1 MKKLVSL
8 VCVAG
13 VLSGLYAGDI
23 VDKLKFKPDL
33 RIGNCVPVTKKEI
46 DVVRSKMK
54 EGRVKITKPDLKWS
68 EYIIIEI
75 DDASGNVK
83 SKTNMYEDYEDC
95 GADLYE
101 VITNNNGKV
110 K

>member
-33 RIGNCVPVTKKEI
+33 RIGNCIPVSKKEI
-46 DVVRSKMK
+46 TTIRLKMK
-54 EGRVKITKPDLKWS
+54 EGKVKITKPDLKWS
-68 EYIIIEI
+68 EYIIIET
-75 DDASGNVK
+75 DK
-83 SKTNMYEDYEDC
+83 SKVNMYEDYEDC

-101 VITNNNGKV
+101 VIMNNSGKV

>member
-23 VDKLKFKPDL
+23 IDKLKFEPDL
-33 RIGNCVPVTKKEI
+33 RTGNCIPVSKNEI
-46 DVVRSKMK
+46 ETIRLKMK
-54 EGRVKITKPDLKWS
+54 EGKVKITKPDLKWS
-68 EYIIIEI
+68 EYIIIET
-75 DDASGNVK
+75 DK
-83 SKTNMYEDYEDC
+83 SKVNMYEDYEDC

-101 VITNNNGKV
+101 VIMNNSGKV

>member
-33 RIGNCVPVTKKEI
+33 RTGNCIQVSKGEVETI
-46 DVVRSKMK
+46 RLKMK
-54 EGRVKITKPDLKWS
+54 EGKVKITKPDLKWS
-68 EYIIIEI
+68 EYIIIET
-75 DDASGNVK
+75 DK
-83 SKTNMYEDYEDC
+83 SKVNMYEDYEDC

-101 VITNNNGKV
+101 VIMNNSGKV

>member
-8 VCVAG
+8 LCVAG
-13 VLSGLYAGDI
+13 ILSGLYAGVI
-23 VDKLKFKPDL
+23 IDKLKYKPDL
-33 RIGNCVPVTKKEI
+33 RIGNCIPVTKNEI
-46 DVVRSKMK
+46 ETIRLKMK
-54 EGRVKITKPDLKWS
+54 EGKVKITKPDLKWS
-68 EYIIIEI
+68 EYIIIET
-75 DDASGNVK
+75 DK

-101 VITNNNGKV
+101 VIMNNNGKV

>member
-23 VDKLKFKPDL
+23 VDKLNFKPDL
-33 RIGNCVPVTKKEI
+33 RTGNCIPVSKSEVDSI
-46 DVVRSKMK
+46 RLKMK
-54 EGRVKITKPDLKWS
+54 EGKVKITKPDLKWS
-68 EYIIIEI
+68 EYIIIET
-75 DDASGNVK
+75 DK
-83 SKTNMYEDYEDC
+83 SKVNMYEDYEDC

-101 VITNNNGKV
+101 VIMNNSGKV

>member
-33 RIGNCVPVTKKEI
+33 RTGNCIPVSKNEI
-46 DVVRSKMK
+46 ETIRLKMK
-54 EGRVKITKPDLKWS
+54 EGKVKMTKPDLKWS
-68 EYIIIEI
+68 EYII
-75 DDASGNVK
+75 
-83 SKTNMYEDYEDC
+83 MYEDYEDC

-101 VITNNNGKV
+101 VIMNNSGKV